1 MPRATSRYSRW
12 GDEEESRNLLSTQ
25 PQPRTGDHWSE
36 QHRPIRRT
44 GLLWTATTRGSSLS
58 SPPSASAAEPTGGD
72 HSPPAVAT
80 KRGPAASFFRDL
92 SMLFRV
98 FFVRGLFVGRRWL
111 FPLVLACTASSYEIA
126 ASTILNVIGDF
137 YLAIS
142 SLDAELFLQVLN
154 IRCVYTI
161 RALQQ

>member
-1 MPRATSRYSRW
+1 M
-12 GDEEESRNLLSTQ
+12 
-25 PQPRTGDHWSE
+25 
-36 QHRPIRRT
+36 
-44 GLLWTATTRGSSLS
+44 TAVT
-58 SPPSASAAEPTGGD
+58 
-72 HSPPAVAT
+72 T

-111 FPLVLACTASSYEIA
+111 FPVVLVCTASGYEIA

-142 SLDAELFLQVLN
+142 SLDAELFLQVRVCISLDAEPM
-154 IRCVYTI
+154 RQLRRTCTGMTVS
-161 RALQQ
+161 RAMAIA

>member
-1 MPRATSRYSRW
+1 WDAPHPAAATATPMPRAISRYPRW
-12 GDEEESRNLLSTQ
+12 GDEEENRNLLSTQ
-25 PQPRTGDHWSE
+25 PQPRSGDSWSE

-44 GLLWTATTRGSSLS
+44 GLLWTATARAS
-58 SPPSASAAEPTGGD
+58 SPSSSSSPAGD
-72 HSPPAVAT
+72 DHPPPATATAVAT

-111 FPLVLACTASSYEIA
+111 FPLVLACTASGYEIA

-137 YLAIS
+137 YL
-142 SLDAELFLQVLN
+142 
-154 IRCVYTI
+154 
-161 RALQQ
+161 